1 MNTTLKPTF
10 HMFIHFRIYVWNY
23 SYISNIGCVQFFLY
37 IDSPV
42 LKKDWKKCLRTW
54 TIWMTAFYKSSTKH
68 RYYNIS
74 AENDFP
80 VIVNLNWKS
89 ERDVS
94 MRNSVIISWFIQ
106 RQYLLFR
113 WPSIVTTGRF
123 ANGSCSYTE
132 SEWSLMQDCI
142 FIEKFLFQRL
152 FIIKSFSSAV
162 S

>member
-1 MNTTLKPTF
+1 MNTTLRPTF
-10 HMFIHFRIYVWNY
+10 HMFIHFLIYVWNY

-42 LKKDWKKCLRTW
+42 LKKDWKKYLRTW
-54 TIWMTAFYKSSTKH
+54 TIWMTAFHKRSTRH

-80 VIVNLNWKS
+80 IIVNLNWKS

-106 RQYLLFR
+106 RKSLLFR
-113 WPSIVTTGRF
+113 WPSIVTTCRF
-123 ANGSCSYTE
+123 ANGSSPYTE
-132 SEWSLMQDCI
+132 REWSLMQDCI
-142 FIEKFLFQRL
+142 FIEKIPFQWF
-152 FIIKSFSSAV
+152 FIVKYLSNALS
-162 S
+162 